1 MQPSSLTLRTDV
13 YGSITPAGLRDSL
26 VGKVALVTGSSRGIG
41 RHIAL
46 ALAQAGA
53 SVAVTGRDEKA
64 VRKTCE
70 EVSSYGTKC
79 APFTADVLDD
89 KAMKR
94 LAKDVEEQLGPIDIL
109 VLSAGSNTF
118 MPFHH
123 HDAQSWWDLM
133 ELNVRAPVSLTR
145 HVLPS
150 MKQRN
155 SGTIVFLSSR
165 AAVADLPWTTAY
177 NCSKVAVTKFVGS
190 LQAELE
196 VVQKVEGGFEANGI
210 QLFSI
215 HPGEIET
222 DLHQTAFPENLKNDA
237 PYVLDHMA
245 KIGAKRPHFSPDLPA
260 WTVVFLATGK
270 AKALQGK
277 YVDCTRDVEEAI
289 RLQTS

>member
-1 MQPSSLTLRTDV
+1 MQLSSLTLRTDV
-13 YGSITPAGLRDSL
+13 YGAITPAGLRKSL

-64 VRKTCE
+64 VQRTCE

-79 APFTADVLDD
+79 APFAADVLDD
-89 KAMKR
+89 KAMEK
-94 LAKDVEEQLGPIDIL
+94 LTNDVEKQLGPIDIL

-118 MPFHH
+118 MPFHQ
-123 HDAQSWWDLM
+123 HDAESWWNLM
-133 ELNVRAPVSLTR
+133 ELNVRAPISLTR

-155 SGTIVFLSSR
+155 SGTVVFLSSR

-177 NCSKVAVTKFVGS
+177 NCSKVAVTKFAGS

-196 VVQKVEGGFEANGI
+196 VVQRVEGGFDANGI

-222 DLHQTAFPENLKNDA
+222 DLHQTAFPENLRTDA
-237 PYVLDHMA
+237 PYVLEHMA
-245 KIGAKRPHFSPDLPA
+245 KIGANRPHFSPELPA
-260 WTVVFLATGK
+260 WTVVFLAAGK
-270 AKALQGK
+270 AKALKGK

-289 RLQTS
+289 RLHNS